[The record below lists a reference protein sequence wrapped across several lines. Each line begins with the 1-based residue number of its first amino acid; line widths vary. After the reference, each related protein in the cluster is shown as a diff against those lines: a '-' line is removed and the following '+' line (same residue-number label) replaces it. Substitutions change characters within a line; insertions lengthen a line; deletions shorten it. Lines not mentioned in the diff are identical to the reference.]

1 MSTENPRLGT
11 EERIRERIAQL
22 LECSLGDVTLEPSID
37 GTLRMTAPGVR
48 FRVAWAASG
57 DVASVARA
65 IDALEGSAAPGGAV
79 PLIAAPFMGTVGQR
93 TCDEAGVGWFDLSGN
108 AAIRAPGLK
117 ILVAGAP
124 NRFKRPGR
132 PSTPFG
138 PKGSRLA
145 RILLARHP
153 TPQRQVDLAR
163 ATRLSEGYASKLI
176 ARLAADR
183 LVERRADGLVAC
195 TDPARMLD
203 AWVEADRFDRHD
215 VRRGTVAARSGTSLL
230 ERVANH
236 LADAAGTSQGTRGY
250 AVTGLA
256 AAWLFEPFASFRTV
270 TVYLKRPPLADD
282 LDALG
287 FVDDPRGANLW
298 LVVPRDEG
306 VFDIT
311 TERRGLSVVHPVQAY
326 VDLTAQPE
334 RAQEAAEQLRKAIIE
349 PAWDRHD

>member
-1 MSTENPRLGT
+1 VSIGNLRRGT
-11 EERIRERIAQL
+11 EEQIRQRIAEL
-22 LECSLGDVTLEPSID
+22 LECSLGEVALESSID
-37 GTLRMTAPGVR
+37 GTLAITAPDAR
-48 FRVAWAASG
+48 FRVGWAASG
-57 DVASVARA
+57 DVAPVARA
-65 IDALEGSAAPGGAV
+65 IDALEGTTAPRGAV
-79 PLIAAPFMGTVGQR
+79 PLVAAPFLGTVGRQK
-93 TCDEAGVGWFDLSGN
+93 CDEAGVGWFDLSGN

-132 PSTPFG
+132 PSTPFA

-145 RILLARHP
+145 RMLLARHP
-153 TPQRQVDLAR
+153 APQRQVDLAR

-203 AWVEADRFDRHD
+203 AWAEADRFDRHD
-215 VRRGTVAARSGTSLL
+215 LRRGTVAARSGTALL
-230 ERVANH
+230 ERVANY
-236 LADAAGTSQGTRGY
+236 LADLAGPSARQPGY
-250 AVTGLA
+250 ALTGLA

-270 TVYLKRPPLADD
+270 TVYLKKPPLADD

-298 LVVPRDEG
+298 LVVPRDDG

-334 RAQEAAEQLRKAIIE
+334 RAREAAEQLRKGIIE
-349 PAWDRHD
+349 PAWGHHG